1 MKNIEK
7 YLDMSDEQIDNLLM
21 GVDLDKK
28 SDVQSTKSVCK
39 NCKSTNLVIDNAKG
53 HMVCT
58 DCAVINEEYLDEN
71 PDISNN
77 DGEGSNNS
85 SYGAPSSFFFPKSS
99 LGTKIVSKGYN
110 RISLLQKQGQM
121 PYKEKSLM
129 DVLETIQLKCK
140 KYGIT
145 QSIIDSAKILYK
157 KVSESVHAKGKR
169 KGKSII
175 MRCINRR
182 SMIAACLFHACKLQ
196 KETRSPKE
204 IADIYDLEIKHV
216 NRGCR
221 KFCDIIDANTLFY
234 QIKSS
239 QSSDFIERFAKKLNI
254 DKQYINIC
262 KDVSNNIHK
271 LDLASTHEPPSIA
284 AGCILLVTQYYNIQ
298 LSKKQISDIFGIS
311 DVTISKTFRKIWP
324 YHKIVLSNKI
334 TDLILEKKNSVA
346 KSNTDINKS
355 NLIINQETGPDSEE
369 KKSTKKSTKSQCI
382 VNDDSDENDD
392 SDDSDD
398 SDYDSEED
406 YDSEKDSD
414 KETED
419 SEEETETVEEPEIPK
434 IPVKATKQTKTKKG
448 KEIDL

>member
-7 YLDMSDEQIDNLLM
+7 YLDMSDEQLDNLLM
-21 GVDLDKK
+21 GVDLDNKP
-28 SDVQSTKSVCK
+28 DVEQSTVVCK
-39 NCKSTNLVIDNAKG
+39 NCKSPNLVIDNTKG

-71 PDISNN
+71 PELTNN

-85 SYGAPSSFFFPKSS
+85 RYGAPSSFFFPKAS

-110 RISLLQKQGQM
+110 RLSLLQKQGQM

-129 DVLETIQLKCK
+129 DVLETIQSKCK

-145 QSIIDSAKILYK
+145 QTIIDSAKILYK
-157 KVSESVHAKGKR
+157 KVSESVHSKGKR
-169 KGKSII
+169 KGKNII

-221 KFCDIIDANTLFY
+221 KFCDIIDSNTLFH

-254 DKQYINIC
+254 DKKYIDIS
-262 KDVSNNIHK
+262 KDVSSNIHK
-271 LDLASTHEPPSIA
+271 LDLASTHEPPSVA
-284 AGCILLVTQYYNIQ
+284 AGCILLVTQFYNIQ

-324 YHKIVLSNKI
+324 YHKIVLNNKI
-334 TDLILEKKNSVA
+334 TELILEKKNVTS
-346 KSNTDINKS
+346 KTSSDINKN
-355 NLIINQETGPDSEE
+355 NLIINNDSESDE
-369 KKSTKKSTKSQCI
+369 KPKKKLVKGDKKELI
-382 VNDDSDENDD
+382 INEDSDEDNSDNEYESD
-392 SDDSDD
+392 SDEYDESD
-398 SDYDSEED
+398 
-406 YDSEKDSD
+406 
-414 KETED
+414 ED
-419 SEEETETVEEPEIPK
+419 SEN
-434 IPVKATKQTKTKKG
+434 KK
-448 KEIDL
+448 EFDV

>member
-1 MKNIEK
+1 MDKIEK
-7 YLDMSDEQIDNLLM
+7 YLDLNDDQLDNLLM
-21 GVDLDKK
+21 GLDLNDTGNEIPK
-28 SDVQSTKSVCK
+28 TVCK
-39 NCKSTNLVIDNAKG
+39 HCKSSNLIIDNAKS

-58 DCAVINEEYLDEN
+58 DCSVINEEYLDEN
-71 PDISNN
+71 MDHNNN
-77 DGEGSNNS
+77 DMDGNNNS
-85 SYGAPSSFFFPKSS
+85 RYGTPASYFFPKAS
-99 LGTKIVSKGYN
+99 LGTKIVSKSFN
-110 RISLLQKQGQM
+110 RLSLLQKQGQM

-129 DVLETIQLKCK
+129 DVLETIQHKCK

-157 KVSESVHAKGKR
+157 KVSESVHVKGKR
-169 KGKSII
+169 KGKNII

-221 KFCDIIDANTLFY
+221 KFCDIIDSNTLFF

-254 DKQYINIC
+254 DKQYITIA

-271 LDLASTHEPPSIA
+271 LDLASTHEPPSVA
-284 AGCILLVTQYYNIQ
+284 AGCILLVTNFYNIQ

-334 TDLILEKKNSVA
+334 TDLILEKKNSMNSA
-346 KSNTDINKS
+346 ETTINKG
-355 NLIINQETGPDSEE
+355 NLIINMESESEE
-369 KKSTKKSTKSQCI
+369 NTKNKSKHNNKLL
-382 VNDDSDENDD
+382 NEDSDEVIDDDIYEEDSDEDD
-392 SDDSDD
+392 STD
-398 SDYDSEED
+398 EED
-406 YDSEKDSD
+406 EQLN
-414 KETED
+414 
-419 SEEETETVEEPEIPK
+419 EIV
-434 IPVKATKQTKTKKG
+434 I
-448 KEIDL
+448 

>member
-7 YLDMSDEQIDNLLM
+7 YLDMSDDQLDNLLF
-21 GVDLDKK
+21 GVNLDQKLDQK
-28 SDVQSTKSVCK
+28 TKSNCK
-39 NCKSTNLVIDNAKG
+39 NCKSSNLVIDNLKG

-71 PDISNN
+71 PDISYN
-77 DGEGSNNS
+77 DGENSNTS
-85 SYGAPSSFFFPKSS
+85 RYGAPTSFFFPKSS

-121 PYKEKSLM
+121 PYKEKSLL
-129 DVLETIQLKCK
+129 DVLETIQNKCK
-140 KYGIT
+140 KYCIT

-157 KVSESVHAKGKR
+157 KISESVHVKGKR

-221 KFCDIIDANTLFY
+221 KLCDIIDATSLFY

-254 DKQYINIC
+254 DKQYINIS

-271 LDLASTHEPPSIA
+271 LDLASTHEPPSVA
-284 AGCILLVTQYYNIQ
+284 AGCILLVAQYYNIQ
-298 LSKKQISDIFGIS
+298 LTKKQISEIFGIS

-334 TDLILEKKNSVA
+334 TDLILEKKNA
-346 KSNTDINKS
+346 SNKPNSDINKTNLITNVETS
-355 NLIINQETGPDSEE
+355 NLLE
-369 KKSTKKSTKSQCI
+369 KEVLI
-382 VNDDSDENDD
+382 DENSDEYTDD
-392 SDDSDD
+392 NSSEYTDDNS
-398 SDYDSEED
+398 SDYTDEYTDET
-406 YDSEKDSD
+406 D
-414 KETED
+414 KTD
-419 SEEETETVEEPEIPK
+419 K
-434 IPVKATKQTKTKKG
+434 INKTY
-448 KEIDL
+448 IV

>member
-7 YLDMSDEQIDNLLM
+7 YLDLSDEQIDNLLM

-28 SDVQSTKSVCK
+28 TDIPQSKSVCK
-39 NCKSTNLVIDNAKG
+39 NCKSANLVIDNSKG

-71 PDISNN
+71 PEISNN

-85 SYGAPSSFFFPKSS
+85 RYGAPSSFFFPKSS

-140 KYGIT
+140 KYSIT

-254 DKQYINIC
+254 DKQYINIS

-271 LDLASTHEPPSIA
+271 LDLASTHEPPSVA
-284 AGCILLVTQYYNIQ
+284 AGCILMVTQYYNIQ

-334 TDLILEKKNSVA
+334 TDLILEKKNAVS
-346 KSNTDINKS
+346 KTNTDINKS
-355 NLIINQETGPDSEE
+355 NLIMNQEYGPDSDE
-369 KKSTKKSTKSQCI
+369 KKKINKKECI
-382 VNDDSDENDD
+382 VNEDSDECDSEGNSDEYESD
-392 SDDSDD
+392 ESSDESSDDE
-398 SDYDSEED
+398 Y
-406 YDSEKDSD
+406 K
-414 KETED
+414 
-419 SEEETETVEEPEIPK
+419 PEIN
-434 IPVKATKQTKTKKG
+434 V
-448 KEIDL
+448 

>member
-1 MKNIEK
+1 MNNMDK
-7 YLDMSDEQIDNLLM
+7 YLDMNDDQIDDLLM
-21 GVDLDKK
+21 GVNLDRKTEEI
-28 SDVQSTKSVCK
+28 STKVVCK
-39 NCKSTNLVIDNAKG
+39 NCKSSNLVLDNSKG
-53 HMVCT
+53 QILVCT
-58 DCAVINEEYLDEN
+58 DCAVINEEYLDKN
-71 PDISNN
+71 PELTNN
-77 DGEGSNNS
+77 DSESSNSRYGTPS
-85 SYGAPSSFFFPKSS
+85 SYFFPKAS

-110 RISLLQKQGQM
+110 RLSLLQKQGQM

-157 KVSESVHAKGKR
+157 KVSESVHVKGKR
-169 KGKSII
+169 KGKGII

-239 QSSDFIERFAKKLNI
+239 QSTDFIERFAKKLNI
-254 DKQYINIC
+254 DKQYINIA

-271 LDLASTHEPPSIA
+271 LDLASTHEPPSVA

-298 LSKKQISDIFGIS
+298 ISKKLISDIFGIS
-311 DVTISKTFRKIWP
+311 DVTISKTFRKIWH
-324 YHKIVLSNKI
+324 YHKILLNNKI
-334 TDLILEKKNSVA
+334 TDLILDKKNA
-346 KSNTDINKS
+346 LNKNNNTLNES
-355 NLIINQETGPDSEE
+355 NLIVNKTNNSEL
-369 KKSTKKSTKSQCI
+369 I
-382 VNDDSDENDD
+382 NDDTETIE
-392 SDDSDD
+392 SDDSYEETTETDD
-398 SDYDSEED
+398 SEHH
-406 YDSEKDSD
+406 
-414 KETED
+414 
-419 SEEETETVEEPEIPK
+419 K
-434 IPVKATKQTKTKKG
+434 IRRNSRI
-448 KEIDL
+448 EC